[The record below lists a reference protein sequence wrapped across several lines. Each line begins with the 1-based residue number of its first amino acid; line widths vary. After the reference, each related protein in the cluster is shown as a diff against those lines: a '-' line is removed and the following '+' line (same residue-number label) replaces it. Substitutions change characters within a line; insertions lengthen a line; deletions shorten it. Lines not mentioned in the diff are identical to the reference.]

1 MADHDSHDR
10 VHIPFEGFR
19 LTQAGIERAV
29 ALPRLSRLKSVLVRR
44 LNGVDRSQVTSPA
57 RVDLSVGWE
66 DVPIDRQYAAED
78 RYQVMNGSFGNRG
91 FLVDGPPYSSSQC
104 FSRWCFATSIS

>member
-1 MADHDSHDR
+1 MHSMLPFAKTLLGGRASRLNGNRLTWPTTILTTECTSHSK
-10 VHIPFEGFR
+10 GFR

-57 RVDLSVGWE
+57 RVDLSVGWVQNGHSDSLE
-66 DVPIDRQYAAED
+66 NVVEAA
-78 RYQVMNGSFGNRG
+78 G
-91 FLVDGPPYSSSQC
+91 FQK
-104 FSRWCFATSIS
+104 TSD